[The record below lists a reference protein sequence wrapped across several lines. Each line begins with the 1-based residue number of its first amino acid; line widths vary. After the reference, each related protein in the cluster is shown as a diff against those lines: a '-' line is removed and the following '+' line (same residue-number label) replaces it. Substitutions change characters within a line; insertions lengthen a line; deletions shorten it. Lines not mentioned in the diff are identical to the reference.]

1 MLGYGRHFLR
11 IVSLARFDIN
21 GDENLGSV
29 NRTSVMLGSIVLC
42 WISVF
47 NCHLFNY
54 FVVVDL
60 R

>member
-1 MLGYGRHFLR
+1 MLGDGRHFLR

-29 NRTSVMLGSIVLC
+29 SRPSVMLGNIVSC

-47 NCHLFNY
+47 NCRLFNY
-54 FVVVDL
+54 FAAVDM

>member
-1 MLGYGRHFLR
+1 M
-11 IVSLARFDIN
+11 ARFDIN

-29 NRTSVMLGSIVLC
+29 NRPSVLWGSIISC

-47 NCHLFNY
+47 NYRLFNY
-54 FVVVDL
+54 FAVADM